1 MVRRCVNVRKPFAV
15 KAYTIIMITTN
26 VVILLLN
33 IIVVWAVFLR
43 PNVANYSNLGWTESF
58 ERTIDYLEKEY
69 ILNDWKEI
77 DYDRI
82 REELIPKVREAE
94 QNNDEI
100 AFVSALYELKYEFHD
115 GHET

>member
-1 MVRRCVNVRKPFAV
+1 MFGIVALMIALWGLAILLNRSFV
-15 KAYTIIMITTN
+15 AYTILMTVTN

-33 IIVVWAVFLR
+33 IIVIWAVYLR
-43 PNVANYSNLGWTESF
+43 PNVANYSCLSWTESF

-82 REELIPKVREAE
+82 REELIP
-94 QNNDEI
+94 
-100 AFVSALYELKYEFHD
+100 
-115 GHET
+115 